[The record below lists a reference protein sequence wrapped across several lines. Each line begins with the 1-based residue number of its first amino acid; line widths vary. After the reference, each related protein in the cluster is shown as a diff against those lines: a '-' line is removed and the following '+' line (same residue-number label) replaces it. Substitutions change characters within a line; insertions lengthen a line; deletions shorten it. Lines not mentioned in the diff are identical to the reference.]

1 MKKFFAEFKEF
12 ISRGNVMDMA
22 IGVIIG
28 GAFGSIVNS
37 LVNDII
43 MPFFGFLTA
52 GMDFKS
58 LKWVLSPAEVAADGT
73 VVKAEAAIMYG
84 SFIQNIVNFLI
95 IAASIFFM
103 VRLVTKASE
112 KAAEL
117 VKKEKGKAEEAPA
130 PEEPKAPTEAELLL
144 QIRDLLAEKA
154 EKTGEETNE

>member
-1 MKKFFAEFKEF
+1 MWQEFKKFAFK
-12 ISRGNVMDMA
+12 GNVMDMA

-103 VRLVTKASE
+103 VRLVTTASE

-117 VKKEKGKAEEAPA
+117 VKKENGKAEEAPA

>member
-1 MKKFFAEFKEF
+1 
-12 ISRGNVMDMA
+12 MDMA
-22 IGVIIG
+22 IGVIIVV
-28 GAFGSIVNS
+28 AFGRIVNS

>member
-1 MKKFFAEFKEF
+1 MWQEFKKFAFK
-12 ISRGNVMDMA
+12 GNVMDMA

-73 VVKAEAAIMYG
+73 VGEGGSRHHVRQLYPEHRELFNHCGFHFLYGAAGDQGIG
-84 SFIQNIVNFLI
+84 EGGG
-95 IAASIFFM
+95 AC
-103 VRLVTKASE
+103 E
-112 KAAEL
+112 E
-117 VKKEKGKAEEAPA
+117 GKRQSGRSACS
-130 PEEPKAPTEAELLL
+130 
-144 QIRDLLAEKA
+144 
-154 EKTGEETNE
+154 

>member
-1 MKKFFAEFKEF
+1 MWQEFKKFAFK
-12 ISRGNVMDMA
+12 GNVMDMA

-28 GAFGSIVNS
+28 RAFGSIVNS

-52 GMDFKS
+52 WMDFKS

>member
-1 MKKFFAEFKEF
+1 MWQEFKKFAFK
-12 ISRGNVMDMA
+12 GNVMDMA

-117 VKKEKGKAEEAPA
+117 VKKEKSKAEEAPS

>member
-1 MKKFFAEFKEF
+1 
-12 ISRGNVMDMA
+12 
-22 IGVIIG
+22 
-28 GAFGSIVNS
+28 
-37 LVNDII
+37 
-43 MPFFGFLTA
+43 
-52 GMDFKS
+52 
-58 LKWVLSPAEVAADGT
+58 
-73 VVKAEAAIMYG
+73 MYG

>member
-1 MKKFFAEFKEF
+1 MWQEFKKFAFK
-12 ISRGNVMDMA
+12 GNVMDMA

-58 LKWVLSPAEVAADGT
+58 LKSPAEVAADGT